1 MNVVIDEPYPEMF
14 STVEKKVFDKILA
27 FVLITYPVT
36 FCLQSFHSCFF
47 FRTQKR
53 TEPNHRTENV
63 TYEYTVTPKSH
74 GPTTV
79 PRTHITYDDSNE
91 AHIDADLRLLV
102 ESPEE
107 YAKRTDRHIVCF
119 LPHLNSHPQR
129 DLTIEHC
136 CFFCLLASG
145 NRSTGSSTLLPPCWL
160 RASRPSSSTRRT
172 RRSSEPTTDGLVPR
186 RAPHAIPAHHIPSLC
201 QSPRT
206 HIPPLRSDVCMT
218 AATPVIKTV

>member
-129 DLTIEHC
+129 DLTIERY
-136 CFFCLLASG
+136 CFFLSACVWEQIDWIVYLA
-145 NRSTGSSTLLPPCWL
+145 
-160 RASRPSSSTRRT
+160 ASVLAA
-172 RRSSEPTTDGLVPR
+172 G
-186 RAPHAIPAHHIPSLC
+186 IPSFVFYKK
-201 QSPRT
+201 
-206 HIPPLRSDVCMT
+206 DK
-218 AATPVIKTV
+218 AFK

>member
-129 DLTIEHC
+129 DLTIERY
-136 CFFCLLASG
+136 CFFCLRLG
-145 NRSTGSSTLLPPCWL
+145 TDRLDRLPCCL
-160 RASRPSSSTRRT
+160 RAGCGHP
-172 RRSSEPTTDGLVPR
+172 V
-186 RAPHAIPAHHIPSLC
+186 
-201 QSPRT
+201 
-206 HIPPLRSDVCMT
+206 LRLLQEGQGV
-218 AATPVIKTV
+218 